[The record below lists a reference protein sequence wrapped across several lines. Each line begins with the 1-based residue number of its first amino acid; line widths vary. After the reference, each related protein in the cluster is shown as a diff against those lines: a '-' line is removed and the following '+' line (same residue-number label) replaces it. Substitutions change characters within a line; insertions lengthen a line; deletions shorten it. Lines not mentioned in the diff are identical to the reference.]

1 MFILSST
8 IPIENSI
15 IKPVRKETKNNL
27 LSKIVEVSDIGKIEI
42 SIKDKITPKNI
53 IVPPPVKISLL

>member
-42 SIKDKITPKNI
+42 STKDKITPKNI